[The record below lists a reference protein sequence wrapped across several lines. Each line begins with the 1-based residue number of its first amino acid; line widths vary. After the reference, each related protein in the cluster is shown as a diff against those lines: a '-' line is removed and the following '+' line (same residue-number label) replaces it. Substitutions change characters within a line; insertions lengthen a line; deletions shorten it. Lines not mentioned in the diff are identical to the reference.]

1 MALVFAAITPHPPF
15 LLPSI
20 GKEAF
25 YELKKTVKALQTLEE
40 ELYTAKP
47 NLILIIS
54 PHTGLFAESFTIN
67 AHPTLTSAFEQFG
80 DMLTVKTWT
89 GAPEF
94 AAKVSHAAKSLHLP
108 VQLMSEEKI
117 DHGATIPLT
126 YLTEHLPQVKIVP
139 IGYSALTPEDHVTF
153 GKFLKEQIMESG
165 KRVAVIASGDMSHCL
180 TKDAPHGLKPAG
192 EAFDKALQQ
201 AFKVHDT
208 SSLSTLDAGLVQD
221 AEECSYRSSLILMGI
236 LDGMNYTYVQ
246 HAYEHP
252 FGVGYL
258 TAQCVLS

>member
-20 GKEAF
+20 GKDAF
-25 YELKKTVKALQTLEE
+25 SELKKTVKAMETLEE

-47 NLILIIS
+47 NMILVIS
-54 PHTGLFAESFTIN
+54 PHTGLFAESFTVN
-67 AHPTLTSAFEQFG
+67 AHPTLSSSFEQFG
-80 DMLTVKTWT
+80 DMLTVKNWI

-94 AAKVSHAAKSLHLP
+94 AAKVSHAAKAHHIPL
-108 VQLMSEEKI
+108 QLISDEKI

-126 YLTEHLPQVKIVP
+126 YLTEHLPHVKIVP
-139 IGYSALTPEDHVTF
+139 IGYSARSPEDHLAF
-153 GKFLKEQIMESG
+153 GTFLKEQIMESG

-192 EAFDKALQQ
+192 EAFDKALMQ
-201 AFKVHDT
+201 AFKNHDA
-208 SSLSTLDAGLVQD
+208 SSLTTLDASMVKD
-221 AEECSYRSSLILMGI
+221 AEECSYRSNLILMGI

-258 TAQCVLS
+258 TAQCVVA